1 MGRGKAKQP
10 PLAADDASLE
20 VLLPDRRLTVGE
32 RELIVRELRF
42 EEQLRHNHLLVPIAT
57 ALAALSQ
64 QTLEG
69 AESINA
75 VYDVLA
81 ANADALG
88 ELMALS
94 CGQSQEWIAQLPPAD
109 GEALL
114 LTWWTANSGFFVRRL
129 WRPRL
134 IELAAGQV
142 GNAPAGEGSLLI

>member
-1 MGRGKAKQP
+1 MARGKAKQP
-10 PLAADDASLE
+10 PAAADDASLE
-20 VLLPDRRLTVGE
+20 VLLPDRQVTIGGRALV
-32 RELIVRELRF
+32 VRELRF

-57 ALAALSQ
+57 ALSALSRS
-64 QTLEG
+64 TLEG

-81 ANADALG
+81 ANVDGLR

-94 CGQSQEWIAQLPPAD
+94 CGHPQEWIAQLPPAE

-114 LTWWTANSGFFVRRL
+114 LTWWTVNSGFFVRRL

-134 IELAAGQV
+134 IALAAGQA
-142 GNAPAGEGSLLI
+142 GSARAGEEFSQT

>member
-1 MGRGKAKQP
+1 MARGKVKQP
-10 PLAADDASLE
+10 PVPADDASLE
-20 VLLPDRRLTVGE
+20 VLLPDRRLMVGE

-42 EEQLRHNHLLVPIAT
+42 EEQLHHNHLLVPIAT
-57 ALAALSQ
+57 ALAALTQ

-69 AESINA
+69 ADSINA

-81 ANADALG
+81 ANADALR

-94 CGQSQEWIAQLPPAD
+94 CGQPQEWIAQLAPAD

-114 LTWWTANSGFFVRRL
+114 LTWWTVNSGFFVRRL

-134 IELAAGQV
+134 IELAAGQRGSV
-142 GNAPAGEGSLLI
+142 PAGGASSLT